1 MYKKHNELT
10 VIVEILIT
18 IFGHVILVSKVVDN
32 RKCTSIQKINYLPS
46 YQTVDITCIIFFL
59 SFSEI
64 TMTQVIENIL
74 LICTK
79 FLWRFFF
86 NNMINTY

>member
-18 IFGHVILVSKVVDN
+18 IFGHVILVSKVVDS

-46 YQTVDITCIIFFL
+46 YQ
-59 SFSEI
+59 
-64 TMTQVIENIL
+64 
-74 LICTK
+74 
-79 FLWRFFF
+79 
-86 NNMINTY
+86 